1 MERTASGATVA
12 TATTTTSN
20 SSERAAASGK
30 RARADGGDGTGGR
43 VGVKRSGA
51 TAGRSSSSRGS
62 QEFDDSWIEQ
72 HAGRQPEEAA
82 PISSKQEY
90 HEREAAFGRK
100 YEVYFRLHQLI
111 EANKKDFAALRD
123 ALRQACTPGEKQRH
137 QAEIDKLL
145 AKRGERAKRWDAAF
159 RVLHSELSAA
169 KRRMGEFVEAFQAQ
183 QAQQAQP
190 QQGQQQKLAQ
200 IVPVQ

>member
-1 MERTASGATVA
+1 MS
-12 TATTTTSN
+12 
-20 SSERAAASGK
+20 
-30 RARADGGDGTGGR
+30 
-43 VGVKRSGA
+43 VGMCV
-51 TAGRSSSSRGS
+51 
-62 QEFDDSWIEQ
+62 
-72 HAGRQPEEAA
+72 
-82 PISSKQEY
+82 
-90 HEREAAFGRK
+90 
-100 YEVYFRLHQLI
+100 
-111 EANKKDFAALRD
+111 
-123 ALRQACTPGEKQRH
+123 CRH

-183 QAQQAQP
+183 QAQP